1 MVLPSFRVTFPAE
14 LLVTRPSLTA
24 GLLAHERTH
33 SSLPSGRYG
42 IVVRVPRS
50 ITAVL
55 PGLGL
60 ALAIGAV
67 ATAIGSALP
76 LLGGPVAGVLLGLL
90 TTVLFHP
97 LQRSDRFGTGVK
109 FAGSRLLQ
117 TAVVLLGAQ
126 VSLTQVL
133 AVGWSSLPVMLGT
146 LAACLLA
153 AWGLGR
159 AMRIDSDLTALI
171 GVGTAICG
179 ASAIA
184 AITPV
189 LKPAATKIAY
199 ALSTVFV
206 FNIAAVLLFP
216 WLGHVIGME
225 ETVFG
230 VFAGTAV
237 NDTSSVV
244 AAATVYGP
252 IATDTAVVVKLART
266 LMIIP
271 IAVGLALLVSR
282 RSAPAGSPHEAG
294 SARPP
299 IGKLVP
305 WFLVG
310 FILLAA
316 LHPLLPD
323 AATNAGATLAVF
335 LITVALSAIG
345 LSVDLAGIVRT
356 GIRPLVLG
364 ATLWLVVS
372 GTSLLIQGATTGL
385 AAG

>member
-1 MVLPSFRVTFPAE
+1 MIR
-14 LLVTRPSLTA
+14 
-24 GLLAHERTH
+24 
-33 SSLPSGRYG
+33 
-42 IVVRVPRS
+42 I
-50 ITAVL
+50 L

-67 ATAIGSALP
+67 ATVIGTALP

-90 TTVLFHP
+90 ITLTVRP
-97 LQRSDRFGTGVK
+97 LQRSNSLGAGVK
-109 FAGSRLLQ
+109 FASSRLLQ

-126 VSLTQVL
+126 VSLTQVIS
-133 AVGWSSLPVMLGT
+133 VGWESLPVMLGT

-159 AMRIDSDLTALI
+159 LMRIDFDLTALV

-189 LKPAATKIAY
+189 LRPAATKVAY

-216 WLGHVIGME
+216 WLGHSLGMG
-225 ETVFG
+225 ETAFG

-244 AAATVYGP
+244 AAATVYGSV
-252 IATDTAVVVKLART
+252 ATETAVVVKLART

-271 IAVGLALLVSR
+271 IALGLAVIVSR
-282 RSAPAGSPHEAG
+282 REVSTEKPSAW
-294 SARPP
+294 
-299 IGKLVP
+299 KLIP
-305 WFLVG
+305 WFLFG
-310 FILLAA
+310 FIALAA
-316 LHPLLPD
+316 LHPILPE
-323 AATNAGATLAVF
+323 AATEAGATLAVF
-335 LITVALSAIG
+335 FITVALSAIG
-345 LSVDLAGIVRT
+345 LSTDLGGIIRT
-356 GIRPLVLG
+356 GARPLVLG
-364 ATLWLVVS
+364 GVLWVVVS
-372 GTSLLIQGATTGL
+372 VTSLLIQWGTTGL
-385 AAG
+385 G

>member
-1 MVLPSFRVTFPAE
+1 M
-14 LLVTRPSLTA
+14 
-24 GLLAHERTH
+24 
-33 SSLPSGRYG
+33 
-42 IVVRVPRS
+42 PRS

-189 LKPAATKIAY
+189 LKPAATKVAY

-206 FNIAAVLLFP
+206 FNIAAVLFFP
-216 WLGHVIGME
+216 WLGHAIGMD
-225 ETVFG
+225 ETTFG

-244 AAATVYGP
+244 AAAAVYGP
-252 IATDTAVVVKLART
+252 VATDTAVVVKLART

-271 IAVGLALLVSR
+271 VAVGLALLASQ
-282 RSAPAGSPHEAG
+282 AGSSRAAG
-294 SARPP
+294 STRPP
-299 IGKLVP
+299 LGKLVP

-323 AATNAGATLAVF
+323 GATDAGATLAVF

-345 LSVDLAGIVRT
+345 LSVDLAGIART

-364 ATLWLVVS
+364 ACLWLVVS

-385 AAG
+385 AVG

>member
-1 MVLPSFRVTFPAE
+1 MGVT
-14 LLVTRPSLTA
+14 
-24 GLLAHERTH
+24 G
-33 SSLPSGRYG
+33 GCG

-50 ITAVL
+50 ITDLL

-60 ALAIGAV
+60 SLVIGAV

-90 TTVLFHP
+90 ATLVFHP
-97 LQRSDRFGTGVK
+97 LQHSDRFGSGVK
-109 FAGSRLLQ
+109 FASSRLLQ

-282 RSAPAGSPHEAG
+282 RSAPAASPHEAG

-364 ATLWLVVS
+364 ACLWLVVS

>member
-1 MVLPSFRVTFPAE
+1 M
-14 LLVTRPSLTA
+14 A

-33 SSLPSGRYG
+33 ASLPSGRYG

-206 FNIAAVLLFP
+206 FNIAAVLFFP
-216 WLGHVIGME
+216 WLGHAIGMD

-244 AAATVYGP
+244 AAASVYGP
-252 IATDTAVVVKLART
+252 VATDTAVVVKLART

-282 RSAPAGSPHEAG
+282 RGARASATVSPSQAGSSDATG
-294 SARPP
+294 STRPP
-299 IGKLVP
+299 LGKLVP

-310 FILLAA
+310 FILLSA

-323 AATNAGATLAVF
+323 GATDAGATLAVF

-345 LSVDLAGIVRT
+345 LSVDLAGIART

-364 ATLWLVVS
+364 ACLWLVVS